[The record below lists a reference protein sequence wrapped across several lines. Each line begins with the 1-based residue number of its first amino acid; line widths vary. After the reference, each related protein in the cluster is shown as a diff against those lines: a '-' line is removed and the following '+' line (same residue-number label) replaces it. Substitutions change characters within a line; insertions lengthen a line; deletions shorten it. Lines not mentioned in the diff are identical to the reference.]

1 MCGLWK
7 AEVLKL
13 SFCWVKHRQTLNMEA
28 LFKLIFSR
36 ASHQMRVASASLD
49 PYVRKFPCFYD
60 KVKLKYGS

>member
-13 SFCWVKHRQTLNMEA
+13 SFCWVKHCQTLNMEA

-36 ASHQMRVASASLD
+36 ASRQKRVASATLD
-49 PYVRKFPCFYD
+49 PLYESSRVCMT
-60 KVKLKYGS
+60 VKLKYGS